1 MCKLQDVL
9 KLVSML
15 PNVVASYDVPF
26 KKWNHMD
33 YLWGIDADTL
43 VYAEVLKNM
52 ELVRMNRTKSQKTKN
67 YNS

>member
-1 MCKLQDVL
+1 MI
-9 KLVSML
+9 SML

-26 KKWNHMD
+26 KKWNHLD

-52 ELVRMNRTKSQKTKN
+52 ELVRMTGTEYKKSRN
-67 YNS
+67 N